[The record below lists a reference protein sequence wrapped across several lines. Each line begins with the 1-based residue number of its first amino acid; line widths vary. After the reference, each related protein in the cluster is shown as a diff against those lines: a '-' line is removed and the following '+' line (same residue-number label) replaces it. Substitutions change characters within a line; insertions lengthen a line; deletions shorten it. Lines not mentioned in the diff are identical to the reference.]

1 MRAKFYKIHGG
12 HLQNVLTGFSES
24 CPNFILPKEISTSKI
39 KGHKKISFTAVQN
52 MTQNYSFIFVE
63 VYSYSTPLSHNV
75 SQLSF
80 N

>member
-1 MRAKFYKIHGG
+1 MRAIFYKTHGK

-24 CPNFILPKEISTSKI
+24 CPNFILSKEISTSKI

-52 MTQNYSFIFVE
+52 RKQKYSFIFVE
-63 VYSYSTPLSHNV
+63 VYPYPALVSHNV